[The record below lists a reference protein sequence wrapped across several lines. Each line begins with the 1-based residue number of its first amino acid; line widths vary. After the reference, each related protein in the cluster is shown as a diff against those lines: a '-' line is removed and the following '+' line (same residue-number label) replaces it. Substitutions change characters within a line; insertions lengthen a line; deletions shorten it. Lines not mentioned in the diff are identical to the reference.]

1 MNMLLRAEFWDSDD
15 DILKF
20 WDEGKGFF
28 GVGM

>member
-1 MNMLLRAEFWDSDD
+1 MLLRAEFWDSDD

-20 WDEGKGFF
+20 WDEVKGFF